1 MNVLQTV
8 PELNAGGVEATT
20 LEIAQ
25 ALIAEGHGA
34 HVVSAGGRL
43 EEALIN
49 MGAISHIANIGSI
62 NILTV
67 PKRIKL
73 IRAIIKHCDIDI
85 VHARSRAPAWPAYFA
100 AKAEG
105 VPYVTTYHGIYNAR
119 SGLKRYYNS
128 VMARGVH
135 IIANSDFTKA
145 HIIKTHGTDAAK
157 ITVIPRGVD
166 MARFDPAK
174 FSAKD
179 ITAQHNRWQVSL
191 KQKLILLPGR
201 LTRWKGQLV
210 AIEALSMLPQN
221 CALVLLGD
229 AQGRDGYLAELKAK
243 AKTLGLGSRVIMPGH
258 SRDMP
263 TALVASDVVVS
274 ASTDPEAFGRVA
286 AEAQAMQKPVVA
298 TAHGGALETVAE
310 GETGFLVKPGD
321 AGALAGAIIKA
332 LDWPDY
338 DGRAVRTRIAARFS
352 TESLQKSTLAI
363 YRAIYKDLLK

>member
-20 LEIAQ
+20 LEIAK
-25 ALIAEGHGA
+25 ALIAAGHGA

-49 MGAISHIANIGSI
+49 MGAISHIANIGSK

-73 IRAIIKHCDIDI
+73 IRAIIKHCEIDI
-85 VHARSRAPAWPAYFA
+85 VHARSRAPAWPAFFA
-100 AKAEG
+100 AKAEN
-105 VPYVTTYHGIYNAR
+105 VPFVTTYHGIYNGR

-128 VMARGVH
+128 VMAKGVR
-135 IIANSDFTKA
+135 IIANSEFTKA

-174 FSAKD
+174 VSAKD
-179 ITAQHNRWQVSL
+179 ITAQRNRWRVL
-191 KQKLILLPGR
+191 PEQKLILLPGR
-201 LTRWKGQLV
+201 LTRWKGPLV
-210 AIEALSMLPQN
+210 AIEALAALPEDHV
-221 CALVLLGD
+221 LVLLGD
-229 AQGRDGYLAELKAK
+229 AQGRDGFAAELKAK
-243 AKTLGLGSRVIMPGH
+243 AKANGLEDRVIMPGH

-263 TALVASDVVVS
+263 AALAAADVVMS

-286 AEAQAMQKPVVA
+286 VEAQGMQKPVVA
-298 TAHGGALETVAE
+298 TAHGGALETVVD
-310 GETGFLVKPGD
+310 GQTGYLVPPGD
-321 AGALAGAIIKA
+321 AKALAHGIRKA
-332 LDWPDY
+332 LSWKDY
-338 DGRAVRTRIAARFS
+338 NGPAARARIAANFS
-352 TESLQKSTLAI
+352 SESLQRKTLG
-363 YRAIYKDLLK
+363 IYKDLLK